1 MLSYQHAYHAAN
13 AADLHKH
20 VALGVLLAPMA
31 GRGALCVDA
40 FAGRGLY
47 DLDAA
52 EAVKTGEAAAGLG
65 RLVEAMPEGP
75 PAGPFWRVLT
85 RLRARDGSAAYP
97 GSPAVAAS
105 LLDAGDRL
113 ILHERHPAEHAAL
126 MAARQRLDARGR
138 GRDGPQVRVERT
150 DGHEALRRIAPGKRP
165 GLALVDPSYEVK
177 DEYGWVAETVIT
189 ARARWREGIVM
200 AWYPLLPAGRHEAM
214 AEAVVDT
221 LGPVAIGGACLRHE
235 VHLVDRPARGM
246 VGSGLLIAGIGAAQV
261 ATLEAAWAA
270 CARVFHAPPA

>member
-1 MLSYQHAYHAAN
+1 LTLRRGFWGFWLGLLSTAAFYGAYAWIVTAA
-13 AADLHKH
+13 
-20 VALGVLLAPMA
+20 VAVTITLGEMTMYLLVFKQ
-31 GRGALCVDA
+31 GQ
-40 FAGRGLY
+40 
-47 DLDAA
+47 
-52 EAVKTGEAAAGLG
+52 
-65 RLVEAMPEGP
+65 
-75 PAGPFWRVLT
+75 
-85 RLRARDGSAAYP
+85 S
-97 GSPAVAAS
+97 AVAAS